1 MKENNKEHDY
11 IFIKKNGEPANTS
24 TFRFWI
30 EKWDKVLNKHLYAHS
45 IRHFWT
51 TYLLGV
57 GLEKEFVQELQD
69 WSSDTLV
76 SLYNDAT
83 AKDRKWKN
91 LDKLKLALNQDK
103 NEINIENNDSTD

>member
-1 MKENNKEHDY
+1 MKKNGKEHDY
-11 IFIKKNGEPANTS
+11 IFVKQDGDPATVS
-24 TFRFWI
+24 TFRSWM
-30 EKWDKVLNKHLYAHS
+30 EKWDDALDKHLYAHS

-76 SLYNDAT
+76 NLYNDAT
-83 AKDRKWKN
+83 IKDRKWKS
-91 LDKLKLALNQDK
+91 LDKLKSALEQESSKTESDETK
-103 NEINIENNDSTD
+103 